1 MEGHSFWSKCVL
13 LSVYCFK
20 SDKNDVSYW
29 NQKYCWLQNLNFAT
43 FTKLNLLMTGMRCV
57 CEWD

>member
-43 FTKLNLLMTGMRCV
+43 FTKLNLTHDWDAVCV
-57 CEWD
+57 